1 MLEITQ
7 LISKYMLRKKSGNI
21 INIASVAGI
30 DLAAGNCAYGTSK
43 SAIIAFSKVL
53 SKELSSYGIKVN
65 VIAPSLTDTDMAHSK
80 EAKKEREFLSI
91 DKKFTRMA
99 KPEEVADLVAFLCS
113 NESEFVNG
121 QVIRIDGGNQF

>member
-1 MLEITQ
+1 MEHQSL
-7 LISKYMLRKKSGNI
+7 
-21 INIASVAGI
+21 
-30 DLAAGNCAYGTSK
+30 
-43 SAIIAFSKVL
+43 IIAFSKVL

-80 EAKKEREFLSI
+80 EAKEREFLSI